1 MSSRTARPAA
11 SLAALAA
18 ILVLALPQTGLAG
31 TVTGRA
37 KANATKVYAFISDD
51 DGQVL
56 MTLTWP
62 KASAELFMLVVDDS
76 DDPFTWCIGASGQ
89 NRTQRCEFGAFGS
102 TLYGIGIS
110 SFRGASKFQLNVQSS
125 GSEFV
130 TRGTPGR
137 GQLREL
143 EPSHPLFQRVVER
156 MRRMGGTRR

>member
-1 MSSRTARPAA
+1 MRGAGRFLVAA
-11 SLAALAA
+11 V
-18 ILVLALPQTGLAG
+18 ILVLALPQTSLAG

-37 KANATKVYAFISDD
+37 KPSATKVYTFVSDD

-62 KASAELFMLVVDDS
+62 KSGADLFMLVVDGS

-102 TLYGIGIS
+102 TVYAIGVS

-125 GSEFV
+125 GSELV
-130 TRGTPGR
+130 SRGSSGS

-143 EPSHPLFQRVVER
+143 EPSHPLFQRVTER
-156 MRRMGGTRR
+156 MRDMERVSH